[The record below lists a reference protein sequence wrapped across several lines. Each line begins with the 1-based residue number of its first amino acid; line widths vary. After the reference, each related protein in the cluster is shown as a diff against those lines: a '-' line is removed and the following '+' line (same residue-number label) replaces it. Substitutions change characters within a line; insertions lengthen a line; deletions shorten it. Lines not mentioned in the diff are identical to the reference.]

1 MTVLINDILWN
12 VVFTN
17 NFDDLT
23 RMDGTVTLGITD
35 LDKQT
40 IYLFSMLKGRMLRK
54 VLIHELTH
62 AFMFSYDFYL
72 TIDEEEFVCSFLDTY
87 GDEIIN
93 DTDYLINYCVNNMYC

>member
-1 MTVLINDILWN
+1 MTVLINGIVWN
-12 VVFTN
+12 VIFTN

-62 AFMFSYDFYL
+62 AFMFSYNFYL
-72 TIDEEEFVCSFLDTY
+72 TIEEEEFVCSFLDTY

-93 DTDYLINYCVNNMYC
+93 DTDYLINYCINNMY

>member
-1 MTVLINDILWN
+1 MTVLINGIVWN
-12 VVFTN
+12 VIFTN

-62 AFMFSYDFYL
+62 AFMFSYNFYL
-72 TIDEEEFVCSFLDTY
+72 TIEEEEFVCSFLDTY

-93 DTDYLINYCVNNMYC
+93 DTDYLINYCINNMYY